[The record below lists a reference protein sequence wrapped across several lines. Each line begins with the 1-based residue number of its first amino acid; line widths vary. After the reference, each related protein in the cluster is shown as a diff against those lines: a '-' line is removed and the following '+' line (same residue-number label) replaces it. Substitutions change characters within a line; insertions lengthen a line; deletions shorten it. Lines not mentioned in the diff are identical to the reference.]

1 MPETLATRPEKRRAA
16 KAAAK
21 AIRFIETLKIPT
33 GRNAGKPMKLA
44 EFQKH
49 LIKGAFEDAIRV
61 AIFSVARGNAKSAT
75 TAAIAVAELF
85 GVFEDQ
91 PRREILLAAGKR
103 DQAEVVWTYALDL
116 IRAMPDEIQKR
127 IKVRYSPKLEIELDG
142 EHKVRAIAADG
153 AGILGTSPT
162 LVIYD
167 ERASWPEP
175 KGSRLETALLTGALN
190 RGGRVLIISTSA
202 ATDLHPFSRWLDEDE
217 PSTYR
222 QEHRAPAGLQ
232 PDDPRA
238 IRAANPG
245 IDVGIAPPLKELQVA
260 ARRAMA
266 RGGGD
271 LAAYRL
277 LHLNQRVNDASNEPL
292 VNLDDWYQVETD
304 TLPEKR
310 GPLVV
315 GLDLGGSASMSA
327 AAFFWAETG
336 RLEARGWFPSRPG
349 LLDRGQRDG
358 VGNVYVSMQSEGTL
372 RTLGDA
378 TVPVSGWIAAVVA
391 AADGYPIDAVCYD
404 TFKQS
409 EIQDGLRAVNLNAR
423 QVLRRFGPFDGG
435 EDAER
440 FRRAVYDRHIQT
452 PETFLMRAA
461 LADAV
466 CKRDGQ
472 LNPCLDKGRSTG
484 RIDAVSAAVLAV
496 GEGSR
501 ITGRGPIKGG
511 RLMWA

>member
-1 MPETLATRPEKRRAA
+1 MKPATT
-16 KAAAK
+16 
-21 AIRFIETLKIPT
+21 AIKFIETLKIPT

-44 EFQKH
+44 AFQKRF
-49 LIKGAFEDAIRV
+49 IRGAFDPDIRIAV
-61 AIFSVARGNAKSAT
+61 LSVARGNSKSAT

-85 GVFEDQ
+85 GVFNDQ

-116 IRAMPDEIQKR
+116 IRSMPDEVQER

-142 EHKVRAIAADG
+142 EHKIRGIASDG

-162 LVIYD
+162 LVICD
-167 ERASWPEP
+167 ERASWAEP
-175 KGSRLETALLTGALN
+175 KGSRLETALLTGALK
-190 RGGRVLIISTSA
+190 RQGKTLMISTSA
-202 ATDLHPFSRWLDEDE
+202 ATDAHPFSRYLDEDE
-217 PSTYR
+217 PTTYR
-222 QEHRAPAGLQ
+222 QDHRAPAGCK
-232 PDDPRA
+232 PDDPKA
-238 IRAANPG
+238 IKAANPG
-245 IDVGIAPPLKELQVA
+245 IDAGIAPPLRELQAA
-260 ARRAMA
+260 ARRAMS
-266 RGGGD
+266 RGGHE
-271 LAAYRL
+271 LQAFRL
-277 LHLNQRVNDASNEPL
+277 LHLNQRVNDATNEPL
-292 VNLDDWYQVETD
+292 IDVDDWLRVETD
-304 TLPEKR
+304 TLPEKA

-327 AAFFWAETG
+327 AAFFWARTG
-336 RLEARGWFPSRPG
+336 RLEVRGWFPSRPG

-358 VGNVYVSMQSEGTL
+358 VGNLYLSMQKEGTL

-378 TVPVSGWIAAVVA
+378 TVPVASWIKAVVDEA
-391 AADGYPIDAVCYD
+391 KGYQIDAICYD

-409 EIQDGLRAVNLNAR
+409 EIQDGLRAAGLNAR

-440 FRRAVYDRHIQT
+440 FRRAVYDRHVAT
-452 PETFLMRAA
+452 PETFMMRSA
-461 LADAV
+461 LAGAV

-472 LNPCLDKGRSTG
+472 LNPCLDKSRSTA

-501 ITGRGPIKGG
+501 IMGRGPVKAG
-511 RLMWA
+511 RVAWG